1 VWAAGW
7 DGAWFRCAYDAF
19 GEPVGSV
26 VNSEGQIFI
35 EPQGMCI
42 MAGLGVEDGKAQT
55 ALDSVAEHLST
66 PHGIVILQP
75 AYTHYDLKL
84 GEISTYPPGYKE
96 NAGIFCHNNPWIMIA
111 ETRIGRGERAFDYY
125 SRICPSAREQISE
138 VHRCEPYVY
147 AQMIAGKDAA
157 THGEAKNSWLTGTAS
172 WNFAAITQHILG
184 IRPTYSGLCVQP
196 VIPEVWQG
204 FQAVR
209 EFRGTRYLINVIRVG
224 KGNSCKVK
232 VDGQEIEGTV
242 VPAPA
247 EAREEVYVEVRLGTA
262 PL

>member
-1 VWAAGW
+1 MVQLAGLHHIENASFFQQPADFYHEKACLMEAAVWAAGW
-7 DGAWFRCAYDAF
+7 DGAWFRRAYDDICD
-19 GEPVGSV
+19 PVGSV

-42 MAGLGVEDGKAQT
+42 IAGLGVEDGKAQT
-55 ALDSVAEHLST
+55 ALDSVAEHW
-66 PHGIVILQP
+66 QP
-75 AYTHYDLKL
+75 ARHCHFTAAYTHYDLKL
-84 GEISTYPPGYKE
+84 GEISTYRLVTRKRR
-96 NAGIFCHNNPWIMIA
+96 NFLSHNPWIMIA

-196 VIPEVWQG
+196 VIPEAWQG
-204 FQAVR
+204 FRRCA
-209 EFRGTRYLINVIRVG
+209 
-224 KGNSCKVK
+224 SS
-232 VDGQEIEGTV
+232 
-242 VPAPA
+242 A
-247 EAREEVYVEVRLGTA
+247 ERAI
-262 PL
+262 